1 MSEPTSV
8 INTNE
13 KNASFKSSPSGI
25 LLGTKSLI
33 TAAIS
38 DCPVT
43 DPGSAVKVRLFY
55 YFFVGLFGLVFLFV
69 LFINESSEVLI
80 FLINRFMST

>member
-25 LLGTKSLI
+25 LLGTKSHL

-43 DPGSAVKVRLFY
+43 DPGSAVKVRFFLII
-55 YFFVGLFGLVFLFV
+55 FFVGLFGFFYLV
-69 LFINESSEVLI
+69 LFINKNRSPY
-80 FLINRFMST
+80 LIN

>member
-13 KNASFKSSPSGI
+13 KNASFTTSPSGI
-25 LLGTKSLI
+25 LLGTKSHL

-43 DPGSAVKVRLFY
+43 DPGSTIKVRFFLY
-55 YFFVGLFGLVFLFV
+55 YFFFV
-69 LFINESSEVLI
+69 LFILFCLSTKIEVL
-80 FLINRFMST
+80 LSS

>member
-13 KNASFKSSPSGI
+13 KNASFTTSPSGI
-25 LLGTKSLI
+25 LLGTKSLL
-33 TAAIS
+33 TSAIS

-43 DPGSAVKVRLFY
+43 DPGSTIKVR
-55 YFFVGLFGLVFLFV
+55 FFFL
-69 LFINESSEVLI
+69 
-80 FLINRFMST
+80 

>member
-13 KNASFKSSPSGI
+13 KNASFTTSPSGI
-25 LLGTKSLI
+25 LLGTKSHL

-43 DPGSAVKVRLFY
+43 DPGSTIKVRFFLY
-55 YFFVGLFGLVFLFV
+55 YFFFCFIYFI
-69 LFINESSEVLI
+69 LFINKNRSPLI
-80 FLINRFMST
+80 FLINRFMSI